1 MKTKSN
7 VSVGIDGITCIVSG
21 CLVPCETKFP
31 EDSSSPLLKLTPK
44 HNTTEI
50 GIVLPRAIRQNNNIA
65 FRVSDTKMLLDA
77 VQTINRALKHIIHR
91 DFTELFVKQ
100 IEVACTVDIGCAD
113 ESTIDSLMNFMSRI
127 FLQVDQ
133 VDKSNKE
140 SDISNR
146 VRSKPIMKFV
156 TGKRREGCIFL
167 KDEITK
173 SFETKLCSNKRLKYK
188 CYSKGAFSEFGGN
201 SSIFRIEGV
210 YCERGIKHVLQRK
223 DGYIVLK
230 DVLTQDAIK
239 GFISQFKLDFAEIVL
254 PQIRGYLKEAERL
267 IYKTLKKTSAYNA
280 LLINKDIIYDLR
292 IYRKSLKRYYRDQ
305 NRSDGACRKM
315 LCSVTK
321 KMDKEGIQ
329 ISDKAIEIVEEIS
342 RAIRK

>member
-31 EDSSSPLLKLTPK
+31 EDSSNPLLKLAPK

-100 IEVACTVDIGCAD
+100 IEVACTVDMRCVD
-113 ESTIDSLMNFMSRI
+113 ELTIDSLMNFMSRI
-127 FLQVDQ
+127 FLE
-133 VDKSNKE
+133 VDKPNKE
-140 SDISNR
+140 SAIPNTM
-146 VRSKPIMKFV
+146 RSKPIMKYV
-156 TGKRREGCIFL
+156 TGKRREGCIYM
-167 KDEITK
+167 KDEIAK

-201 SSIFRIEGV
+201 SSIFRAEGV

-254 PQIRGYLKEAERL
+254 PQIKGYLKEAERFV
-267 IYKTLKKTSAYNA
+267 YDTLKKTSAYNA

-292 IYRKSLKRYYRDQ
+292 VYRKALKRYYRDQ
-305 NRSDGACRKM
+305 NKSDGACRKM

-329 ISDKAIEIVEEIS
+329 ISDKVIEIVEEMS

>member
-21 CLVPCETKFP
+21 CLVPCEMKFP
-31 EDSSSPLLKLTPK
+31 EDSSNPLLKLAPK

-50 GIVLPRAIRQNNNIA
+50 GIVLPKAIRQNNNIA

-91 DFTELFVKQ
+91 DFSELFVKQ
-100 IEVACTVDIGCAD
+100 IEVACTVDIGRVD
-113 ESTIDSLMNFMSRI
+113 ELTIDSLMNFMSRI
-127 FLQVDQ
+127 FLQVD
-133 VDKSNKE
+133 KPNKE
-140 SDISNR
+140 SDVSNTM
-146 VRSKPIMKFV
+146 RSKPIMKYV
-156 TGKRREGCIFL
+156 TGKRREGCIYL

-173 SFETKLCSNKRLKYK
+173 SFETSLCSNKRLKFK
-188 CYSKGAFSEFGGN
+188 GYSKGAFSEFGGN

-223 DGYIVLK
+223 DGYIVLR

-267 IYKTLKKTSAYNA
+267 VYDTLKKTSAYNA

-292 IYRKSLKRYYRDQ
+292 VYRKALKRYYRDQ
-305 NRSDGACRKM
+305 NKSDGACRKM

-329 ISDKAIEIVEEIS
+329 ISDKVIEIVEEIS

>member
-31 EDSSSPLLKLTPK
+31 EDSSNPLLKLAPK

-100 IEVACTVDIGCAD
+100 IEVACTVDMRCVD
-113 ESTIDSLMNFMSRI
+113 ELTIDSLMNFMSRI
-127 FLQVDQ
+127 FLE
-133 VDKSNKE
+133 VDKPNKE
-140 SDISNR
+140 SAIPNTM
-146 VRSKPIMKFV
+146 RSKPIMKYV
-156 TGKRREGCIFL
+156 TGKRREGCIYM
-167 KDEITK
+167 KDEIAK
-173 SFETKLCSNKRLKYK
+173 SFETSLCSNKRLKFK
-188 CYSKGAFSEFGGN
+188 GYSKGAFSEFGGN

-230 DVLTQDAIK
+230 DVLTQDAIR
-239 GFISQFKLDFAEIVL
+239 GFISQFKIDFAEIVL
-254 PQIRGYLKEAERL
+254 PQIRGYLKEAEQL
-267 IYKTLKKTSAYNA
+267 VYETLERTSAYNA
-280 LLINKDIIYDLR
+280 LLINKDIICDVR
-292 IYRKSLKRYYRDQ
+292 IFRKSLKRYYRNQ
-305 NRSDGACRKM
+305 NKSDGAYRKM

-321 KMDKEGIQ
+321 RMQTEGIS
-329 ISDKAIEIVEEIS
+329 ISDKVIEIVEEMS

>member
-31 EDSSSPLLKLTPK
+31 ENSSSPLLKLAPK

-50 GIVLPRAIRQNNNIA
+50 GIVLPKAIRQNNNIG
-65 FRVSDTKMLLDA
+65 FRICDTRLLLDA

-100 IEVACTVDIGCAD
+100 IEVACTVDIGCVD
-113 ESTIDSLMNFMSRI
+113 ELTIDNLMNFMSRI
-127 FLQVDQ
+127 FLQVD
-133 VDKSNKE
+133 KPNKE
-140 SDISNR
+140 SDVSNTM
-146 VRSKPIMKFV
+146 RSKPIMKYV
-156 TGKRREGCIFL
+156 TGKRREGCMYL

-173 SFETKLCSNKRLKYK
+173 SFETSLCSNKRLKFK
-188 CYSKGAFSEFGGN
+188 GYSKGAFSEFGGN

-329 ISDKAIEIVEEIS
+329 ISDKVIEIVEEIS

>member
-1 MKTKSN
+1 MRTKSN

-21 CLVPCETKFP
+21 CLVPCEMKFP
-31 EDSSSPLLKLTPK
+31 EDSSSPLLKLAPK

-50 GIVLPRAIRQNNNIA
+50 GIIFPRAIRQNNNIA

-91 DFTELFVKQ
+91 DFSELFVKQ
-100 IEVACTVDIGCAD
+100 IEVACTVDLGRVD
-113 ESTIDSLMNFMSRI
+113 ELTIDSLMNFMSRI
-127 FLQVDQ
+127 FLE
-133 VDKSNKE
+133 VDKPNKE
-140 SDISNR
+140 SAIPNAM
-146 VRSKPIMKFV
+146 RSKPVMKYV
-156 TGKRREGCIFL
+156 TGKRREGCIYM
-167 KDEITK
+167 KDEIAK

-201 SSIFRIEGV
+201 SSIFRTEGV

-254 PQIRGYLKEAERL
+254 PQIRGYLKEAERFV
-267 IYKTLKKTSAYNA
+267 YDTLKKTSAYNA

-292 IYRKSLKRYYRDQ
+292 VYRKALKRYYRDQ
-305 NRSDGACRKM
+305 NKSDGACRKM

-329 ISDKAIEIVEEIS
+329 ISDKVIEIVEEMS

>member
-1 MKTKSN
+1 MRTKSN

-21 CLVPCETKFP
+21 CLVPCEMKFP
-31 EDSSSPLLKLTPK
+31 EDSSSPLLKLAPK

-50 GIVLPRAIRQNNNIA
+50 GIILPRAIRQNNNIA

-91 DFTELFVKQ
+91 DFSELFVKQ
-100 IEVACTVDIGCAD
+100 IEVACTVDLECVD
-113 ESTIDSLMNFMSRI
+113 ELTIDNLMNFMSRI
-127 FLQVDQ
+127 FLQVD
-133 VDKSNKE
+133 KLNKE
-140 SDISNR
+140 SDIPYTM
-146 VRSKPIMKFV
+146 RSKPIMKYV
-156 TGKRREGCIFL
+156 TGKRREGCIYM
-167 KDEITK
+167 KDEIAK

-254 PQIRGYLKEAERL
+254 PQIRGYLKEAERFV
-267 IYKTLKKTSAYNA
+267 YDTLKK
-280 LLINKDIIYDLR
+280 NKCL
-292 IYRKSLKRYYRDQ
+292 Q
-305 NRSDGACRKM
+305 RS
-315 LCSVTK
+315 SN
-321 KMDKEGIQ
+321 Q
-329 ISDKAIEIVEEIS
+329 
-342 RAIRK
+342 